1 MAKTVGSE
9 WKASEKDS
17 NLRSGWMVT
26 GGGGT
31 KPHSHHI
38 RGVNSVVGGGI
49 SLPRPAC

>member
-31 KPHSHHI
+31 KQRSHHI
-38 RGVNSVVGGGI
+38 WGVNSGGGV
-49 SLPRPAC
+49 SLQIGRAHV